1 MTEGEWTDI
10 TLTIS
15 GNDAVSITFSPQ
27 LRFFLDEVY
36 AHALLMRGDVN
47 GDGSVTIADVTML
60 VNIILG
66 TSPNPFEEEEN
77 IADVNGDG
85 SVTIAD
91 VTMLVNIILGKQ

>member
-1 MTEGEWTDI
+1 
-10 TLTIS
+10 
-15 GNDAVSITFSPQ
+15 
-27 LRFFLDEVY
+27 
-36 AHALLMRGDVN
+36 
-47 GDGSVTIADVTML
+47 ML